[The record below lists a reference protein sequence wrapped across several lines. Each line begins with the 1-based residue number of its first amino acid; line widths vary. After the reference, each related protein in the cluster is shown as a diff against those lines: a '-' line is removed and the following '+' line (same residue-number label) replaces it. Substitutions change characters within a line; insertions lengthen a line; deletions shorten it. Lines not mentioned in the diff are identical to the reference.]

1 MHTKEQ
7 MRKLIWCMNLS
18 RSCGWWEPYKGIVF
32 ICERPSIQAV
42 DNEGRL
48 HSSTGPSLK
57 CRDGWEMYSW
67 HGVTVQREIIT
78 EPQSITLKQINE
90 ESNAEIRR
98 VLIERFGFE
107 RYLKEGGFK
116 KIQQDDFGI
125 LYKKEVAG
133 EPAMVF
139 VKVVNSTREKDGTYK
154 EYVIP
159 VLSTVRSAHEA
170 VASTF
175 GLRVEEYAPECES

>member
-1 MHTKEQ
+1 MQ
-7 MRKLIWCMNLS
+7 
-18 RSCGWWEPYKGIVF
+18 
-32 ICERPSIQAV
+32 
-42 DNEGRL
+42 
-48 HSSTGPSLK
+48 

-67 HGVTVQREIIT
+67 HGVNVAKEIIMQ
-78 EPQSITLKQINE
+78 PQNITTDQIE
-90 ESNAEIRR
+90 EEENAEVRR

-133 EPAMVF
+133 EPAIVF
-139 VKVVNSTREKDGTYK
+139 VKVVNSTKEKDGTYK
-154 EYVIP
+154 EYVLP

-175 GLRVEEYAPECES
+175 GLSVEEYCPELES